1 MSLFSVIDNEDFIPV
16 PPTAVILPEGEV
28 SATVSLE
35 LVNDEVVEGNEVM
48 FVRLMLA
55 ANDNIISGIQ
65 LAADTASVII
75 IDKDGKLLIQLY
87 RNHI

>member
-1 MSLFSVIDNEDFIPV
+1 MSLFSIIDNEDFIPV
-16 PPTAVILPEGEV
+16 PPTAVILQEGEV

-35 LVNDEVVEGNEVM
+35 LVNDEVVEGSEVM

-55 ANDNIISGIQ
+55 ANDITSGIQ

-75 IDKDGKLLIQLY
+75 IDEDGKLLIQLY
-87 RNHI
+87 RSHI